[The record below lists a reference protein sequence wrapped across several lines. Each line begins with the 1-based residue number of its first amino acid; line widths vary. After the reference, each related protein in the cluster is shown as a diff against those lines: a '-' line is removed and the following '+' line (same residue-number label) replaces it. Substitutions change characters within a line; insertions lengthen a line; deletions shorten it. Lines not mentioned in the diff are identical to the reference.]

1 MGSMAVTVLI
11 DVVGRDSLAPGC
23 TTLELNVPDVD
34 ASIDNIDIDA
44 VTTVRIV
51 NILSEGAESE
61 LRSVTD
67 ARKTLISTVI
77 GLAVHYGITC

>member
-1 MGSMAVTVLI
+1 MSSMAVTVLI

-23 TTLELNVPDVD
+23 TTLELNVSDVD
-34 ASIDNIDIDA
+34 ASIDNIDIDT